1 MSENNHVCNVCS
13 AEFEVISD
21 LVDADEHSVQFC
33 PFCGSELEEPED
45 LEDPWSELGE
55 DEE

>member
-1 MSENNHVCNVCS
+1 MKDREGNHTCAVCS

-21 LVDADEHSVQFC
+21 LVDADEQNVQFC
-33 PFCGSELEEPED
+33 PFCGSELDED
-45 LEDPWSELGE
+45 VEDYDIYD

>member
-1 MSENNHVCNVCS
+1 MTENNHTCAVCS

-33 PFCGSELEEPED
+33 PFCGSELEDLEE
-45 LEDPWSELGE
+45 LEDPWNEQSE
-55 DEE
+55 EE

>member
-1 MSENNHVCNVCS
+1 MSTDNNHVCSVCS

-45 LEDPWSELGE
+45 LDDPWSEDE